1 MKNLLLWLTLS
12 SFFASCN
19 IYSGYVKK
27 QAEVFEEAG
36 MERFEKISDR
46 PGELFSGETYIEFK
60 TVYMTGPE
68 RFDSTKKN
76 LLLIHGYQGG
86 AIAQWSPNVE
96 ELSKHFNIVA
106 PDLNCH
112 GNTYF
117 SSDYSIEMQV
127 DMVNEMLQFNKE
139 KWANENLIVIGGSYG
154 GLVGARF
161 AEKYPEKVSAYVSLD
176 GLTGCYNRSF
186 TDSVAQSVGVPNA
199 VALLNPTTGKE
210 LKKLASLEK
219 PMHTPSF
226 ILNQVVE
233 QHFKVQREHKIA
245 LLEYLNKHESELNNH
260 TFQWKCPV
268 YLVWGENDKI
278 IPLSSAN
285 CLKQKYQIPE
295 DHVFVYP
302 KTGHIPNMQNPK
314 AFNKW
319 VIDTFSN

>member
-1 MKNLLLWLTLS
+1 MKNLLLWLALS
-12 SFFASCN
+12 AFFSSCN
-19 IYSGYVKK
+19 YYSVYVKK
-27 QAEVFEEAG
+27 QAENFEEAG
-36 MERFEKISDR
+36 LVRYGSAEEIPGVTLDEMQFEI
-46 PGELFSGETYIEFK
+46 K
-60 TVYMTGPE
+60 TVYMTSPE
-68 RFDSTKKN
+68 LVDSKKKT

-86 AIAQWSPNVE
+86 AISQWSPNVE
-96 ELSKHFNIVA
+96 ELSKHFNIIA

-112 GNTYF
+112 GSTYF
-117 SSDYSIEMQV
+117 RSDYSIEMQV
-127 DMVNEMLQFNKE
+127 NLVNELLLINKE
-139 KWANENLIVIGGSYG
+139 KWANENLIVIGSSYG

-176 GLTGCYNRSF
+176 GLTGCFNRAY
-186 TDSVAQSVGVPNA
+186 TDSIARSVGAKDA
-199 VALLNPTTGKE
+199 VALLNPITANE
-210 LKKLASLEK
+210 VRKLTSLDK
-219 PMHTPSF
+219 PNRIPNF
-226 ILNQVVE
+226 ILNQVAE

-245 LLEYLNKHESELNNH
+245 LLEYLNKHEAELNNH

-278 IPLSSAN
+278 IPLSAAY

-302 KTGHIPNMQNPK
+302 KTGHILNMQNPK

>member
-1 MKNLLLWLTLS
+1 MKNLLLWLALS

-19 IYSGYVKK
+19 YYSVYVKK
-27 QAEVFEEAG
+27 QAENFEEAG
-36 MERFEKISDR
+36 MKQYKKISDC
-46 PGELFSGETYIEFK
+46 PGEFFSGETFIEFK
-60 TVYMTGPE
+60 TVFMTGPE

-96 ELSKHFNIVA
+96 ELSKHFNIIA

-112 GNTYF
+112 GSTYF
-117 SSDYSIEMQV
+117 RSDYSIEMQV
-127 DMVNEMLQFNKE
+127 DLVNEMLQFNNE
-139 KWANENLIVIGGSYG
+139 KWANENLIVIGSSYG

-176 GLTGCYNRSF
+176 GLTGCFNRAY
-186 TDSVAQSVGVPNA
+186 TDSIARSVGEKDA
-199 VALLNPTTGKE
+199 VALLNPTNGKE
-210 LKKLASLEK
+210 VKKLASLER
-219 PMHTPSF
+219 PIHIPSF
-226 ILNQVVE
+226 ILNQAAE
-233 QHFKVQREHKIA
+233 KHFKVQREHKIA
-245 LLEYLNKHESELNNH
+245 LLEYLNKNEAELNNH
-260 TFQWKCPV
+260 SFQWKCPV

-278 IPLSSAN
+278 IPLSSAK

-295 DHVFVYP
+295 DHVFVFP
-302 KTGHIPNMQNPK
+302 KAGHIINMQNPK